1 MQIRRGEIYYANLE
15 PVVGSEQGGERPVL
29 IVQNDT
35 GNRFSPTT
43 IIAPIT
49 SRTTKKALFPTH
61 IRISADCLVKD
72 SVVLL
77 EQIRVI
83 DNKRINGRCIGILCP
98 ETMEKIDRAIAVSLA
113 LEV

>member
-1 MQIRRGEIYYANLE
+1 MRIKRGEIYYANLE

-29 IVQNDT
+29 IIQNDT

-49 SRTTKKALFPTH
+49 SRTAKKALLPTH
-61 IRISADCLVKD
+61 ILISTDCLAKD

-83 DNKRINGRCIGILCP
+83 DSSRINGTCIGMLRP
-98 ETMEKIDRAIAVSLA
+98 EIMEKIDRAIVTSLA
-113 LEV
+113 LEA